1 MKKQTDNKTDE
12 QPLTAVVV
20 PATMEDNDPL
30 APDVYDPALDR
41 AEILKPVRSMRTY
54 LRRLLNEDGSYKR
67 KYNQQLKLTA
77 QSLMLLEDCY
87 LEIMTQKGEARYV
100 STETSREG
108 NARNVRICSLNVNA
122 CVCAYMPVAS
132 AIKATISPIFFI
144 YGCKGTKNIPYM
156 QKYRIKIC
164 VIKKKAV
171 LLHPLL
177 KNQTLRCHFGSV
189 GRATHS

>member
-20 PATMEDNDPL
+20 PATLDDQDPIM
-30 APDVYDPALDR
+30 PEVYDPASER
-41 AEILKPVRSMRTY
+41 AEVLKPVRSMRTY

-87 LEIMTQKGEARYV
+87 LEIMHLKGEQRYV

-108 NARNVRICSLNVNA
+108 NARKST
-122 CVCAYMPVAS
+122 S
-132 AIKATISPIFFI
+132 ALVKTYIKLDAMAR
-144 YGCKGTKNIPYM
+144 KNLAALGMNMERYARTPG
-156 QKYRIKIC
+156 
-164 VIKKKAV
+164 AGDGNDALDT
-171 LLHPLL
+171 LL
-177 KNQTLRCHFGSV
+177 QTLND
-189 GRATHS
+189 

>member
-20 PATMEDNDPL
+20 PATLDDQDPIM
-30 APDVYDPALDR
+30 PEVYDPASER
-41 AEILKPVRSMRTY
+41 AEVLKPVRSMRTY

-87 LEIMTQKGEARYV
+87 LEIMRLKGEQRYV

-108 NARNVRICSLNVNA
+108 NARKST
-122 CVCAYMPVAS
+122 S
-132 AIKATISPIFFI
+132 ALVKTYIKLDAMAR
-144 YGCKGTKNIPYM
+144 KNLAALGMNMERYARTPG
-156 QKYRIKIC
+156 
-164 VIKKKAV
+164 AGNGNDALDT
-171 LLHPLL
+171 LL
-177 KNQTLRCHFGSV
+177 QTLND
-189 GRATHS
+189 

>member
-20 PATMEDNDPL
+20 PATLDEQDPIM
-30 APDVYDPALDR
+30 PEVYDPASER
-41 AEILKPVRSMRTY
+41 AEVLKPVRSMRTY

-87 LEIMTQKGEARYV
+87 LEIMRLKGEQRYV

-108 NARNVRICSLNVNA
+108 NARKST
-122 CVCAYMPVAS
+122 S
-132 AIKATISPIFFI
+132 ALVKTYIKLDAMAR
-144 YGCKGTKNIPYM
+144 KNLAALGMNMERYARTPGM
-156 QKYRIKIC
+156 GDGND
-164 VIKKKAV
+164 ALDN
-171 LLHPLL
+171 LL
-177 KNQTLRCHFGSV
+177 QTLNN
-189 GRATHS
+189 